1 MSKGR
6 TVHVTSAQKQAA
18 KGLVSRSAKTGRYVS
33 SSVSKIANAR
43 NPRTTIVD
51 SASGSGPSG
60 SSRSAATGRYVTKAT
75 ARRNPDTTV
84 TESG

>member
-33 SSVSKIANAR
+33 SSVSKIANAQ
-43 NPRTTIVD
+43 NPRTTVVE
-51 SASGSGPSG
+51 STSGGQSSVT
-60 SSRSAATGRYVTKAT
+60 SRSATTGRYVAK
-75 ARRNPDTTV
+75 
-84 TESG
+84 